1 MSAREPHSEPELE
14 PEAEPDF
21 ENGSPLDEE
30 SQLDELPPL
39 GWRIALAVVFALLYG
54 WFLFAAASNLVALP
68 TLYIAQG
75 YAAFIPWVPLVLG
88 VVAPPVLYAAALLLG
103 RRQVLSTR
111 VLVFAAGL
119 AAAAATSLALYVFG

>member
-1 MSAREPHSEPELE
+1 MSAHEAHTEPEF
-14 PEAEPDF
+14 EAAAEF
-21 ENGSPLDEE
+21 ELDP
-30 SQLDELPPL
+30 SIDELPPL

>member
-1 MSAREPHSEPELE
+1 MSAHEAHTEPEFEAAAGLE
-14 PEAEPDF
+14 P
-21 ENGSPLDEE
+21 SLDEV
-30 SQLDELPPL
+30 PPL
-39 GWRIALAVVFALLYG
+39 GWRIALAALFAVLYG

-88 VVAPPVLYAAALLLG
+88 VVAPVVLYAAALLLG
-103 RRQVLSTR
+103 RRQVFSTR

-119 AAAAATSLALYVFG
+119 AATAATSLALYVFG

>member
-1 MSAREPHSEPELE
+1 MSAHEAHTEPEFEAAAGLE
-14 PEAEPDF
+14 P
-21 ENGSPLDEE
+21 SLDEV
-30 SQLDELPPL
+30 PPL
-39 GWRIALAVVFALLYG
+39 GWRIALAALFAVLYG

-88 VVAPPVLYAAALLLG
+88 VVAPVVLYAAALLLG

-119 AAAAATSLALYVFG
+119 AATAATSLALYVFG

>member
-1 MSAREPHSEPELE
+1 MSAHEAHTEPEFEAAAGLE
-14 PEAEPDF
+14 P
-21 ENGSPLDEE
+21 SLDEV
-30 SQLDELPPL
+30 PPL
-39 GWRIALAVVFALLYG
+39 GWRIALAALFAVLYG

-75 YAAFIPWVPLVLG
+75 YAAVIPWVPLVLG
-88 VVAPPVLYAAALLLG
+88 VVAPVVLYAAALLLG

-119 AAAAATSLALYVFG
+119 AATAATSLALYVFG